1 MHTSELRVI
10 MSHDGTMLRGDVNIT
25 LFIFLTFFFPQ
36 IHIYKGEG
44 FSLGFGEQKYIKTGY
59 IRLAANLDSP
69 GSLAGAYL
77 EANSMVLVIPAF
89 ESTFWVLF

>member
-1 MHTSELRVI
+1 
-10 MSHDGTMLRGDVNIT
+10 MSHDGTMLRGDMNIT
-25 LFIFLTFFFPQ
+25 LFIFLTLFFFFFFFFPQ

-69 GSLAGAYL
+69 GSLAGTYL
-77 EANSMVLVIPAF
+77 EANSRVLVISAF
-89 ESTFWVLF
+89 ESTCFWVRSF